1 MRLPVEGYRLNSLT
15 ETIGYIGLLDDEDI
29 ELDSAALA
37 LSSLDHEG
45 QDLEAYLDQLRT
57 ISEAVEAACEQRV
70 AADLASGEAQG
81 ALLAEVIGERLGF
94 TGDRDS
100 YDAPLNAD
108 MIRVLDRRRG
118 LPVSLSI
125 LYVAAARRMGWRA
138 DALNTPSHVL
148 VSIGPTDASALIDP
162 FSGGRQVRPEQLLA
176 LLEQVSGAGSW
187 PSQAHVAPMSNR
199 MTLVRLLINQ
209 ASRAEQAG
217 DTFRAKTLYERMTV
231 MAPDHGAGWWEL
243 ARLQLVHRE
252 VGEARASL
260 GAMLEVTRDAERR
273 AHIHAAL
280 AQLTTGD

>member
-1 MRLPVEGYRLNSLT
+1 LTSLP

-45 QDLEAYLDQLRT
+45 QDIEPYLEQLRQ
-57 ISEAVEAACEQRV
+57 ISDAVEAAFEQRV
-70 AADLASGEAQG
+70 AADLASGEGQG
-81 ALLAEVIGERLGF
+81 ALLAKVIGEQLGF
-94 TGDRDS
+94 VGDRDS

-125 LYVAAARRMGWRA
+125 LYVAVARRMGWRA

-148 VSIGPTDASALIDP
+148 VSIGPEDAPALIDP
-162 FSGGRQVRPEQLLA
+162 FNGGQFIRPEQLFA
-176 LLEQVSGAGSW
+176 LLERVSGAGGW
-187 PSQAHVAPMSNR
+187 PSEAHVVPMSNR
-199 MTLVRLLINQ
+199 MTLARLLLNQ

-217 DTFRAKTLYERMTV
+217 DTLRAKALYERMTV
-231 MAPDHGAGWWEL
+231 MAPDHDLGWWEL

-252 VGEARASL
+252 VDGARASL
-260 GAMLEVTRDAERR
+260 GAMLEVTRDVERR

-280 AQLTTGD
+280 AGLTTGD

>member
-1 MRLPVEGYRLNSLT
+1 MTSLP

-45 QDLEAYLDQLRT
+45 QSLEPYLEKLRQ
-57 ISEAVEAACEQRV
+57 ISDAVEAACKQRV
-70 AADLASGEAQG
+70 ATDLASGEGQG
-81 ALLAEVIGERLGF
+81 ALLAEVIGEQLGF
-94 TGDRDS
+94 VGDRDS

-125 LYVAAARRMGWRA
+125 VYVAAARRMGWRA

-148 VSIGPTDASALIDP
+148 VSIGPKDAPALIDP
-162 FSGGRQVRPEQLLA
+162 FNGGRLVRPEQLLA
-176 LLEQVSGAGSW
+176 LLEQMSGVGGW
-187 PSQAHVAPMSNR
+187 PSEAHVTPMSNR
-199 MTLVRLLINQ
+199 MTLVRLLLNQ

-217 DTFRAKTLYERMTV
+217 DTLRAKALYERMTV
-231 MAPDHGAGWWEL
+231 MAPDHDAGWWEL
-243 ARLQLVHRE
+243 ARLQLVYRE
-252 VGEARASL
+252 VDEARASL
-260 GAMLEVTRDAERR
+260 GAMLEVTRDIERR

-280 AQLTTGD
+280 ARLTTGD

>member
-1 MRLPVEGYRLNSLT
+1 MTSLP

-45 QDLEAYLDQLRT
+45 QSLEPYLEKLRQ
-57 ISEAVEAACEQRV
+57 ISDAVEVARKQRV
-70 AADLASGEAQG
+70 ATDLASGEGQG
-81 ALLAEVIGERLGF
+81 ALLAQVIGEQLGF
-94 TGDRDS
+94 VGDRDS

-148 VSIGPTDASALIDP
+148 VGIGPTDGPALIDP
-162 FSGGRQVRPEQLLA
+162 FNGGRLVRPEQLLA
-176 LLEQVSGAGSW
+176 LLEQVSGAGGW
-187 PSQAHVAPMSNR
+187 PSETHVAPMSNR
-199 MTLVRLLINQ
+199 MTLVRLLLNQ

-217 DTFRAKTLYERMTV
+217 DTLRARALYERMTV
-231 MAPDHGAGWWEL
+231 MAPDHDAGWWEL

-252 VGEARASL
+252 VDKARASL
-260 GAMLEVTRDAERR
+260 GAMLEVTRDIERR

-280 AQLTTGD
+280 ARLTTGD

>member
-1 MRLPVEGYRLNSLT
+1 LTSLP

-29 ELDSAALA
+29 DLDSAALA

-45 QDLEAYLDQLRT
+45 QDLEPYLEQLRQ
-57 ISEAVEAACEQRV
+57 ISDAVEAASKQRV
-70 AADLASGEAQG
+70 AADLASGEGQG
-81 ALLAEVIGERLGF
+81 ALLAEVIGEQLGF
-94 TGDRDS
+94 VGDRDS

-148 VSIGPTDASALIDP
+148 VSVGPQEAPALIDP
-162 FSGGRQVRPEQLLA
+162 FNDGRLVRPEQLLA
-176 LLEQVSGAGSW
+176 LLEQVSGAGGW
-187 PSQAHVAPMSNR
+187 PSETHVNPMSNR
-199 MTLVRLLINQ
+199 MTLVRLLLNQ

-217 DTFRAKTLYERMTV
+217 DTLRAKALYERMTV
-231 MAPDHGAGWWEL
+231 VAPDHDAGWWEL

-252 VGEARASL
+252 VDKARASL
-260 GAMLEVTRDAERR
+260 GAMLEVTRDIERR

-280 AQLTTGD
+280 GRLTTGD

>member
-1 MRLPVEGYRLNSLT
+1 MTSLV

-45 QDLEAYLDQLRT
+45 QDLEPYLEQLRQ
-57 ISEAVEAACEQRV
+57 ISDAVETAVERRV
-70 AADLASGEAQG
+70 AADMASGEGQG
-81 ALLAEVIGERLGF
+81 ALLAEVISDQLGF
-94 TGDRDS
+94 VGDRES

-125 LYVAAARRMGWRA
+125 LYVAVARRMGWRA

-148 VSIGPTDASALIDP
+148 VGIGPKEAPALIDP
-162 FSGGRQVRPEQLLA
+162 FNGGQLVRPEQLLA
-176 LLEQVSGAGSW
+176 LLEQLLGARGW
-187 PSQAHVAPMSNR
+187 PSEAHVTPMSNR
-199 MTLVRLLINQ
+199 MTLVRLLLNQ
-209 ASRAEQAG
+209 ASRAVQAG
-217 DTFRAKTLYERMTV
+217 DTLRAKALYERMTV
-231 MAPDHGAGWWEL
+231 VAPDHDAGWWEL

-252 VGEARASL
+252 VDEARASL
-260 GAMLEVTRDAERR
+260 GAMLEVTRDIERR

-280 AQLTTGD
+280 ARLTTGD